1 MKTNHFFGILTVL
14 FLFGSSPVN
23 SQVIMDND
31 AVIMTVNNKPVYKSE
46 FEAIF
51 RKNLKE
57 TAITR
62 EALDEYMNLFTN
74 FKLKVTEAE
83 ELGLDTNRKFKD
95 ELFGYRK
102 QLAKPYLVD
111 NQLNDNLIKEA
122 YERMKE
128 EIRASHILVK
138 CDLDADPKDSLAA
151 YKKAMKVRD
160 AAIKNGFEKAAME
173 NSDDPSVKKNKG
185 DIGYFSAMA
194 LVYPFESAAYNS
206 KPGEISM
213 PVRTRFGY
221 HILKVTDRR
230 PARGTIKVSHI
241 LVASKDE
248 DTQEAKDNAKKKA
261 DEIYGKLKQ
270 GEDFANLAKQFSDD
284 ESSNRK
290 GGELPSFTTGKMV
303 PEFENAAFALEKD
316 GDITQIVKSMYGYH
330 IIKRLEYKP
339 LESFDELKGNIK
351 TRLTR
356 DSRAN
361 LPRKSFIAKLKVK
374 YNFKEYP
381 GTLAPF
387 YNKVDTMIFRG
398 EWDKSKA
405 AVLSAPM
412 FQFAD
417 KVYTQKDFAEY
428 LAANQRKGSQKEE
441 IISFVNN
448 SYDRWQNNSMM
459 DYEDSRLEM
468 LYPEFRMLMKEYR
481 DGILLFELTDQKVW
495 SKAVKDSA
503 GLAQYYEKNKN
514 NYMWPKRYD
523 VDLIYC
529 ADAALAKKVRK
540 DLKKKK
546 LNEKQLLEKYNKE
559 SQLNLKIESG
569 VFTEEKEMVKKHT
582 PVEKGLSPDYS
593 ENGQILIIRTKN
605 IIDPAPKTLTEAK
618 GVITNDY
625 QGWLE
630 KEWLES
636 LKRKYPVTINRDVLY
651 SIK

>member
-1 MKTNHFFGILTVL
+1 MKTNHFFGIFTAL
-14 FLFGSSPVN
+14 FLLAGSPAE
-23 SQVIMDND
+23 SQIIMDND
-31 AVIMTVNNKPVYKSE
+31 AVIMTVNNKPVYRSE

-83 ELGLDTNRKFKD
+83 ELGLDTNRKFRD

-128 EIRASHILVK
+128 EIRASHILIK

-151 YKKAMKVRD
+151 YKKAIKVRES
-160 AAIKNGFEKAAME
+160 AVKSGFERAAME

-194 LVYPFESAAYNS
+194 LVYPFESAAYNA
-206 KPGEISM
+206 KIGDISM

-230 PARGTIKVSHI
+230 PSRGTIKVAHI
-241 LVASKDE
+241 LVASKEE
-248 DTQEAKDNAKKKA
+248 DTQDVKGNAKKKVE
-261 DEIYGKLKQ
+261 EIYNKLKQ
-270 GEDFANLAKQFSDD
+270 GEDFANMAKQFSDD
-284 ESSNRK
+284 ESSSKK
-290 GGELPSFTTGKMV
+290 GGELPPFTTGKMV
-303 PEFENAAFALEKD
+303 PEFENAAFELQKD
-316 GDITQIVKSMYGYH
+316 GDITQIIKSVYGYH

-339 LESFDELKGNIK
+339 LESFDDLKGNIK

-361 LPRKSFIAKLKVK
+361 LPRKSFIAKIKVK
-374 YNFKEYP
+374 YNFKENP
-381 GTLAPF
+381 GMVKPF
-387 YNKVDTMIFRG
+387 YMAVDTMIFSG
-398 EWDKSKA
+398 EWKKERA
-405 AVLSAPM
+405 AGLNGIM
-412 FQFAD
+412 FQFSD
-417 KVYTQKDFAEY
+417 KVFTQNDFAEY

-441 IISFVNN
+441 VISFVNN
-448 SYDRWQNNSMM
+448 SYERWINNSMM
-459 DYEDSRLEM
+459 DYEDARLEV
-468 LYPEFRMLMKEYR
+468 LYPEFKMLMKEYR

-503 GLAQYYEKNKN
+503 GLAQYYEKNKT

-569 VFTEEKEMVKKHT
+569 VFTEEKDMVKKHT
-582 PVEKGLSPDYS
+582 PVEKGMSPNYS

-605 IIDPAPKTLTEAK
+605 ILESSPKTLTEAK

-636 LKRKYPVTINRDVLY
+636 LKRKYPVTVDKNVLY